1 MPQPQPVRSGDVT
14 LDRVR
19 DLWPRVLDRVRDG
32 SRVAYLLVRETKPI
46 SLSNNILT
54 LSQSNSG
61 ALAAFMQGGHAER
74 VRQAILD
81 ELKLDVTVEMTLGDS
96 AAPEKAA
103 PAPEP
108 VVEDDAPREDD
119 EAIDASPENGLAL
132 LERELGAR
140 KITEFEAE

>member
-1 MPQPQPVRSGDVT
+1 
-14 LDRVR
+14 
-19 DLWPRVLDRVRDG
+19 
-32 SRVAYLLVRETKPI
+32 
-46 SLSNNILT
+46 
-54 LSQSNSG
+54 
-61 ALAAFMQGGHAER
+61 MQGGHAER